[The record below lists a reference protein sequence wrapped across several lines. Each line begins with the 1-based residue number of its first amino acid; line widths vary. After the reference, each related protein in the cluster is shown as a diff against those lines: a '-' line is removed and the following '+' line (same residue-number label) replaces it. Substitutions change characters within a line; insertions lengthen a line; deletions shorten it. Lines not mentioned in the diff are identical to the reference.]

1 MNLGKL
7 RAQWSFLASQSGFQK
22 APVRVLLRLFIWRLR
37 CSLGKPVNIYL
48 PARNLSMSL
57 PPEWHGTA
65 KLLYIFRD
73 EYEPDLKVL
82 EKFLGDGKIM
92 IDIGANQGIFSLVSA
107 RQVGEQGKV
116 FAFEPAQVAFKV
128 LETNLALNQASN
140 VKAMRI
146 ALADKPGKLR
156 LYHDVDPTRNS
167 LAPTEPSQAYEE
179 VEVRPLDSVV
189 QDLGIS
195 RIDFIKIDV
204 EGADE
209 LVCRG
214 GAEVLKKYRPPVFF
228 EHDLAATSQMG
239 LKNGGISAFLASLDY
254 EFYKYRD
261 GDIFKL
267 AEGDFPEGNILAL
280 PGK

>member
-1 MNLGKL
+1 
-7 RAQWSFLASQSGFQK
+7 
-22 APVRVLLRLFIWRLR
+22 
-37 CSLGKPVNIYL
+37 
-48 PARNLSMSL
+48 
-57 PPEWHGTA
+57 
-65 KLLYIFRD
+65 
-73 EYEPDLKVL
+73 
-82 EKFLGDGKIM
+82 
-92 IDIGANQGIFSLVSA
+92 
-107 RQVGEQGKV
+107 VGEQGKV
-116 FAFEPAQVAFKV
+116 FAFEPAQVAFKI

-146 ALADKPGKLR
+146 ALSDKPGKLR
-156 LYHDVDPTRNS
+156 LYHDVDPTKNS
-167 LAPTEPSQAYEE
+167 LAPAEPSQDYEE
-179 VEVRPLDSVV
+179 VEVRLLDSVI

-254 EFYKYRD
+254 EFYKYRN
-261 GDIFKL
+261 GEIFKL